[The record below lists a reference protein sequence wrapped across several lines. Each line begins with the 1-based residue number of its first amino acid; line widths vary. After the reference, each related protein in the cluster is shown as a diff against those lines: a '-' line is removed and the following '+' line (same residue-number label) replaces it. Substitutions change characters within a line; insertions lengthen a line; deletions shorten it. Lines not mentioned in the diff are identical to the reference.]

1 MKIQPFYSQK
11 WCKIGDK
18 CHWNWFLM
26 LEVSKILEIKIV
38 LLFQFQDKV
47 IYRKCCTLKPF
58 KTIWLIKI
66 TVLGS
71 WRMKLNN
78 VTSSSSAVPFH
89 GCPPERRDQA
99 ARMET
104 VDCHR
109 PVTPVLSRGGLIKRS
124 TISTNQDMASS
135 RLVGNRW
142 PFVEWMSKLKV
153 KVRKLVFIIIMIRIV
168 NKEKPARKTIVIVRI
183 VKDKIYSQLG
193 SNKKIW

>member
-1 MKIQPFYSQK
+1 MKDEFKQCY
-11 WCKIGDK
+11 
-18 CHWNWFLM
+18 L
-26 LEVSKILEIKIV
+26 LV
-38 LLFQFQDKV
+38 LS
-47 IYRKCCTLKPF
+47 R
-58 KTIWLIKI
+58 
-66 TVLGS
+66 
-71 WRMKLNN
+71 
-78 VTSSSSAVPFH
+78 PFH
-89 GCPPERRDQA
+89 GCLPERRDQA

-193 SNKKIW
+193 SNKKLDWPKPGYTLWETRIWGLSHCIADFKSLKVQLRRVSKLILVRWRS